1 MKIYMDN
8 CCFNRILDDRS
19 YAIIYLD
26 SNSVM
31 MILELVENGIIE
43 LYGSKMLEVEI
54 SETPDYLKKKKLEL
68 MYSLCSHRIKIT
80 EEVLERAVEI
90 QQSTNIREKDSI
102 HLACAEIEEV
112 DYFITVDKKL
122 KNNASRMPARIKV
135 VDPTECLMEVLYG
148 NED

>member
-1 MKIYMDN
+1 MNIYMDN

-19 YAIIYLD
+19 YANIYLD

-31 MILELVENGIIE
+31 MLLELVEKGVIE

-54 SETPDYLKKKKLEL
+54 AETPDYFKRQKLEL
-68 MYSLCSHRIKIT
+68 MYSLCTHKVKIT
-80 EEVLERAVEI
+80 EKIIDRSIEI
-90 QQSTNIREKDSI
+90 QSFTSIRQKDSI
-102 HLACAEIEEV
+102 HLACAEIAEV

-122 KNNASRMPARIKV
+122 RNNANRMPARVKV

-148 NED
+148 YED